1 MCISI
6 PSKVVEI
13 RDLIA
18 TVECY
23 GVRREVSLLLHDDVV
38 VGDYVLVQTGF
49 VVEKVDEEARDEAL
63 RLFDEVVK
71 LLNPSPLGK

>member
-6 PSKVVEI
+6 PSKIIEI
-13 RDLIA
+13 RDLTA

-23 GVRREVSLLLHDDVV
+23 GIRREASLLLHDDVV

-49 VVEKVDEEARDEAL
+49 VVEKVDEETREETL
-63 RLFDEVVK
+63 RLFDEVVR
-71 LLNPSPLGK
+71 LLNPPPVGE